1 MLTKLKIFII
11 ASFLTISS
19 ALFPAFEFEILPK
32 LGVVNTWTDLTKSIY
47 EPRININLQTGY
59 EFPINKGVFKG
70 FGLLFDFGLDANMLS
85 IANPNENYKINQIE
99 AGGVYTGLAFK
110 FVLSKNP
117 SSIVDLALGLAS
129 GVKFIPIIDDFN
141 IKPNKVP
148 FSPYVKLFFEDRIY
162 TTEKAALVVGL
173 DIFYEYMFFDK
184 SDRNRLFAGYNINQH
199 HSVGANLTTGIRF
212 GKR

>member
-1 MLTKLKIFII
+1 MRLKIFII
-11 ASFLTISS
+11 TSFLTISS
-19 ALFPAFEFEILPK
+19 VLFPAFEFELLSK
-32 LGVVNTWTDLTKSIY
+32 FGFADSWTDLTESVF
-47 EPRININLQTGY
+47 EPRININLQMGY
-59 EFPINKGVFKG
+59 EFPVNKGLFKG
-70 FGLLFDFGLDANMLS
+70 FGLLFDFGIDANMLS

-117 SSIVDLALGLAS
+117 SSIVDMALGLAS
-129 GVKFIPIIDDFN
+129 GVKFIPIIDDLK

-162 TTEKAALVVGL
+162 TTEKISLVAGF
-173 DIFYEYMFFDK
+173 DIYYEYMFFDK
-184 SDRNRLFAGYNINQH
+184 NDRNRLFAGYNINQH
-199 HSVGANLTTGIRF
+199 HSIGADITVGLHF

>member
-1 MLTKLKIFII
+1 MKLKIFII
-11 ASFLTISS
+11 SFMLIFSS
-19 ALFPAFEFEILPK
+19 ALFPAFEFELLSK
-32 LGVVNTWTDLTKSIY
+32 FGFADSWTDLTESVF
-47 EPRININLQTGY
+47 EPRININLQMGY
-59 EFPINKGVFKG
+59 EFPVNKGLFKG
-70 FGLLFDFGLDANMLS
+70 FGLLFDFGIDANMLS

-117 SSIVDLALGLAS
+117 SSIVDMALGLAS
-129 GVKFIPIIDDFN
+129 GVKFIPIIDDLK

-162 TTEKAALVVGL
+162 TTEKISLVAGF
-173 DIFYEYMFFDK
+173 DIYYEYMFFDK
-184 SDRNRLFAGYNINQH
+184 NDRNRLFAGYNINQH
-199 HSVGANLTTGIRF
+199 HSIGANATIGLRF

>member
-1 MLTKLKIFII
+1 MKLKIFII
-11 ASFLTISS
+11 TSFLTISS
-19 ALFPAFEFEILPK
+19 ALFPAFEFELLSK
-32 LGVVNTWTDLTKSIY
+32 FGFADSWTDLTESVF
-47 EPRININLQTGY
+47 EPRININLQMGY
-59 EFPINKGVFKG
+59 EFPVNKGLFKG
-70 FGLLFDFGLDANMLS
+70 FGLLFDFGIDANMLS

-117 SSIVDLALGLAS
+117 SSIVDMAFGLAS
-129 GVKFIPIIDDFN
+129 GVKFIPIIDDLK

-148 FSPYVKLFFEDRIY
+148 FSPYVRLFLEDRIY
-162 TTEKAALVVGL
+162 TTEKISLVAGF

-199 HSVGANLTTGIRF
+199 HSIGANATIGLRF

>member
-1 MLTKLKIFII
+1 MRLKIFII
-11 ASFLTISS
+11 TSFLTISS
-19 ALFPAFEFEILPK
+19 ALFPAFEFELLSK
-32 LGVVNTWTDLTKSIY
+32 LGFADSWTDLTESVF
-47 EPRININLQTGY
+47 EPRININLQMGY
-59 EFPINKGVFKG
+59 EFPVNKGLFKG
-70 FGLLFDFGLDANMLS
+70 FGLLFDFGIDANMLS

-117 SSIVDLALGLAS
+117 SSIVDMALGLAS
-129 GVKFIPIIDDFN
+129 GVKFIPIIDDLK

-162 TTEKAALVVGL
+162 TTEKISLVAGF
-173 DIFYEYMFFDK
+173 DIYYEYMFFDK
-184 SDRNRLFAGYNINQH
+184 NDRNRLFAGYNINQH
-199 HSVGANLTTGIRF
+199 HSIGANATIGLRF

>member
-1 MLTKLKIFII
+1 MRLKIFII
-11 ASFLTISS
+11 ASFLAVSS

-32 LGVVNTWTDLTKSIY
+32 FGVVNTRTDLTKSIF
-47 EPRININLQTGY
+47 EPRLNLNFQTGY

-110 FVLSKNP
+110 FVFNENHN
-117 SSIVDLALGLAS
+117 SIVDMAFGVAS

-148 FSPYVKLFFEDRIY
+148 FSPYVRLFLEDRIY
-162 TTEKAALVVGL
+162 VTEKAALVVGL

-199 HSVGANLTTGIRF
+199 HSVGVNLTMGIRF

>member
-1 MLTKLKIFII
+1 MKLKIFII
-11 ASFLTISS
+11 TSFLTISS
-19 ALFPAFEFEILPK
+19 ALFPAFEFELLSK
-32 LGVVNTWTDLTKSIY
+32 FGFADSWTDLTESLF
-47 EPRININLQTGY
+47 EPRININLQMGY
-59 EFPINKGVFKG
+59 EFPVNKGLFKG
-70 FGLLFDFGLDANMLS
+70 FGLLFDFGIDANMLS

-117 SSIVDLALGLAS
+117 SSIVDMALGLAS
-129 GVKFIPIIDDFN
+129 GVKFIPIIDDLK

-162 TTEKAALVVGL
+162 TTEKISLVVGF
-173 DIFYEYMFFDK
+173 DIYYEYMFFDK

-199 HSVGANLTTGIRF
+199 HSIGANATIGFRF

>member
-1 MLTKLKIFII
+1 MRLKIFII
-11 ASFLTISS
+11 TSFLTISS
-19 ALFPAFEFEILPK
+19 ALFPAFEFELLSK
-32 LGVVNTWTDLTKSIY
+32 FGFADSWTDLTESVF
-47 EPRININLQTGY
+47 EPRININLQMGY
-59 EFPINKGVFKG
+59 EFPVNKGLFKG
-70 FGLLFDFGLDANMLS
+70 FGLLFDFGIDANMLS

-117 SSIVDLALGLAS
+117 SSIVDMAFGLAS
-129 GVKFIPIIDDFN
+129 GVKFIPIIDDLK

-162 TTEKAALVVGL
+162 TTEKISLVAGF
-173 DIFYEYMFFDK
+173 DIYYEYMFFDK

-199 HSVGANLTTGIRF
+199 HSIGANATIGLRF

>member
-1 MLTKLKIFII
+1 MKLKIFII
-11 ASFLTISS
+11 TSFLTISS
-19 ALFPAFEFEILPK
+19 ALFPAFEFELLSK
-32 LGVVNTWTDLTKSIY
+32 LGFADSWTDLTESVF
-47 EPRININLQTGY
+47 EPRININFQMGY
-59 EFPINKGVFKG
+59 EFPVNKGLFKG
-70 FGLLFDFGLDANMLS
+70 FGLLFDFGIDANMLS

-117 SSIVDLALGLAS
+117 SSIVDMALGLAS
-129 GVKFIPIIDDFN
+129 GVKFIPIIDDLK

-162 TTEKAALVVGL
+162 TTEKISLVAGF
-173 DIFYEYMFFDK
+173 DIYYEYMFFDK
-184 SDRNRLFAGYNINQH
+184 NDRNRLFAGYNINQH
-199 HSVGANLTTGIRF
+199 HSIGANATIGLRF

>member
-1 MLTKLKIFII
+1 MKLKIFII
-11 ASFLTISS
+11 TSFLTISS
-19 ALFPAFEFEILPK
+19 ALFPAFEFELLSK
-32 LGVVNTWTDLTKSIY
+32 LGFADSWTDLTESVF
-47 EPRININLQTGY
+47 EPRININFQMGY
-59 EFPINKGVFKG
+59 EFPVNKGLFKG
-70 FGLLFDFGLDANMLS
+70 FGLLFDFGIDANMLS

-110 FVLSKNP
+110 FVLSKNT
-117 SSIVDLALGLAS
+117 SSIVDMALGLAS

-162 TTEKAALVVGL
+162 TTEKISLVAGF
-173 DIFYEYMFFDK
+173 DIYYEYMFFDK
-184 SDRNRLFAGYNINQH
+184 NDRNRLFAGYNINQH
-199 HSVGANLTTGIRF
+199 HSIGANATIGLRF

>member
-1 MLTKLKIFII
+1 MKLKIFII
-11 ASFLTISS
+11 TSFLTISS
-19 ALFPAFEFEILPK
+19 ALFPAFEFELLPK
-32 LGVVNTWTDLTKSIY
+32 FGFADSWTDLTKSVF
-47 EPRININLQTGY
+47 EPRININLQMGY
-59 EFPINKGVFKG
+59 EFPVNKGLFKG
-70 FGLLFDFGLDANMLS
+70 FGLLFDFGIDANMLS

-117 SSIVDLALGLAS
+117 SSIVDMALGLAS
-129 GVKFIPIIDDFN
+129 GVKFIPIIDDLK

-162 TTEKAALVVGL
+162 TTEKISLVAGF
-173 DIFYEYMFFDK
+173 DIYYEYMFFDK
-184 SDRNRLFAGYNINQH
+184 NDRNRLFAGYNINQH
-199 HSVGANLTTGIRF
+199 HSIGANATIGFRF

>member
-1 MLTKLKIFII
+1 MKLKIFII
-11 ASFLTISS
+11 TSFLTISS
-19 ALFPAFEFEILPK
+19 ALFPAFEFELLSK
-32 LGVVNTWTDLTKSIY
+32 FGFADSWTDLTKSVF
-47 EPRININLQTGY
+47 EPRININLQMGY
-59 EFPINKGVFKG
+59 EFPVNKGLFKG

-117 SSIVDLALGLAS
+117 SSIVDLAVGVAS
-129 GVKFIPIIDDFN
+129 GVKFIPIIDDLK

-162 TTEKAALVVGL
+162 TTEKISLVAGF
-173 DIFYEYMFFDK
+173 DIYYEYMFFDK
-184 SDRNRLFAGYNINQH
+184 NDRNRLFAGYNINQH
-199 HSVGANLTTGIRF
+199 HSIGANATIGLRF

>member
-1 MLTKLKIFII
+1 MKLKIFII
-11 ASFLTISS
+11 TSFLTISS
-19 ALFPAFEFEILPK
+19 ALFPAFEFELFSK
-32 LGVVNTWTDLTKSIY
+32 LGFADSWTDLTESVF
-47 EPRININLQTGY
+47 EPRININLQMGY
-59 EFPINKGVFKG
+59 EFPVNKGLFKG
-70 FGLLFDFGLDANMLS
+70 FGLLFDFGIDANMLS

-117 SSIVDLALGLAS
+117 SSIVDMALGLAS
-129 GVKFIPIIDDFN
+129 GVKFIPIIDDLK

-162 TTEKAALVVGL
+162 TTEKISLVAGF

-199 HSVGANLTTGIRF
+199 HSIGANATIGLRF

>member
-1 MLTKLKIFII
+1 MRLKIFII
-11 ASFLTISS
+11 ASFLAVSS
-19 ALFPAFEFEILPK
+19 ALFPAFEFELLPK
-32 LGVVNTWTDLTKSIY
+32 LGFADSWTDLTKEVF
-47 EPRININLQTGY
+47 EPRVNINLQIGY
-59 EFPINKGVFKG
+59 EFPINRGIFRG
-70 FGLLFDFGLDANMLS
+70 FGVLFDFGIDANTLS
-85 IANPNENYKINQIE
+85 IANPNENYKINQID

-110 FVLSKNP
+110 FVLNENP
-117 SSIVDLALGLAS
+117 SSIVDMAFGVAS

-148 FSPYVKLFFEDRIY
+148 FSPYVRLFLEDRIY
-162 TTEKAALVVGL
+162 TTEKIAVVVGL

-199 HSVGANLTTGIRF
+199 HSVGANFTIGLRF

>member
-1 MLTKLKIFII
+1 MKLKIFII
-11 ASFLTISS
+11 TSFLTISS
-19 ALFPAFEFEILPK
+19 ALFPAFEFELLSK
-32 LGVVNTWTDLTKSIY
+32 FGFADSWTDLTKSVF
-47 EPRININLQTGY
+47 EPRININLQMGY
-59 EFPINKGVFKG
+59 EFPVNKGLFKG
-70 FGLLFDFGLDANMLS
+70 FGLLFDFGIDANMLS

-117 SSIVDLALGLAS
+117 SSIVDMAFGLAS
-129 GVKFIPIIDDFN
+129 GVKFIPIIDDLK

-162 TTEKAALVVGL
+162 TTEKISLVAGF
-173 DIFYEYMFFDK
+173 DIYYEYMFFDK
-184 SDRNRLFAGYNINQH
+184 NDRNRLFAGYNINQH
-199 HSVGANLTTGIRF
+199 HSIGADITVGLHF